1 MSTFDFRILLE
12 TVEGQKTSY
21 YSSSFVNTSTDLVL
35 SASQVYNR
43 ITGSVSASYQN
54 QTIFSGSN
62 VNTSFTFKDNTLL
75 SASLSGSID
84 TGSIQF
90 TALDTNYDRLL
101 RYKFIGDKVCNV
113 LGLPSNQWV
122 YIDQVRFPAD
132 NEANFIEG
140 NIRGRNAFF
149 NDTITFANT
158 SNVNSDIPFLI
169 DATGSDR
176 YIKFVDDRGIPEV
189 ALRMGY
195 DVDSDVYEI
204 SGSDN
209 FTFDIGNVHNLRIT
223 DNILHEGDNDT
234 GISFLPDLVSI
245 NAGGI
250 EFMRAQEADIGN
262 TLTFNIANKDVN
274 FIVESTGSSKMLF
287 VDGGTNRVGIN
298 KGSPTTTL
306 EVEGDISASGD
317 IIGNRY
323 IVNST
328 VSNITQSFSSGS
340 TIFGDT
346 PADDTHQFTGSVFIT
361 GSSVGLIVNGNI
373 SASGDILN
381 TQIVEMT
388 NSSSVINTFNTGSF
402 QTCKYLLQVTSASKN
417 QSSEMLVMQNSSN
430 AFNAEYAQ
438 INSGLNLVDFTTEV
452 NNSNVEL
459 IGSSSFV
466 NCSVKFVRTLI

>member
-12 TVEGQKTSY
+12 TIGGQKTSY
-21 YSSSFVNTSTDLVL
+21 YSSSFVDTSVGLVL

-54 QTIFSGSN
+54 QNTFSGSN
-62 VNTSFTFKDNTLL
+62 FNKNFTFKDNTLL
-75 SASLSGSID
+75 SASLSGSQS

-101 RYKFIGDKVCNV
+101 RYKFIGEKVTNV

-122 YIDQVRFPAD
+122 YVDQIRLPAD
-132 NEANFIEG
+132 DEANFLEG

-158 SNVNSDIPFLI
+158 SNVNSDIPFII

-176 YIKFVDDRGIPEV
+176 YVKFVDERGIPEV

-195 DVDSDVYEI
+195 DVDADIYEI

-209 FTFDIGNVHNLRIT
+209 FDFNIGNVNDIFLT
-223 DNILHEGDNDT
+223 DNILHQGDTDT

-250 EFMRAQEADIGN
+250 EFMRAQEADVGN
-262 TLTFNIANKDVN
+262 ALTFNIANKDVN

-298 KGSPTTTL
+298 KAAPTTTL
-306 EVEGDISASGD
+306 EVEGDISASG
-317 IIGNRY
+317 GLTLGKT
-323 IVNST
+323 ST
-328 VSNITQSFSSGS
+328 SSDVASSAGAVTSNNHSISHTLTLNANLTDDAEHADVVVTTNKCLATSVVVGVANAKVQVVPH
-340 TIFGDT
+340 TI
-346 PADDTHQFTGSVFIT
+346 A
-361 GSSVGLIVNGNI
+361 
-373 SASGDILN
+373 A
-381 TQIVEMT
+381 
-388 NSSSVINTFNTGSF
+388 GSF
-402 QTCKYLLQVTSASKN
+402 KFFFVNKSG
-417 QSSEMLVMQNSSN
+417 
-430 AFNAEYAQ
+430 AQ
-438 INSGLNLVDFTTEV
+438 INDDATIVFNFS
-452 NNSNVEL
+452 L
-459 IGSSSFV
+459 I
-466 NCSVKFVRTLI
+466 